1 MSVEKQVKKIDLE
14 TLNQADRKVS
24 AGKLRRVGLAVVVL
38 LFLAGGVYGAYRLVA
53 GEVVASRFTVNM
65 MNCPACVITVK
76 EATAKLPGVVETDV
90 SLAAQDVTVKFRDKQ
105 TTPDQ
110 IKEAIAHA
118 GYPIKLDGMFKPGGA
133 GINEVVIA
141 TVNGKP
147 VFQKDMK
154 VPLDVYNVGPKTRDE
169 ASSFFSIVG
178 KEILLQ
184 AADAK
189 TIVVQPFEVQT
200 EVEEI
205 IKNKGISP
213 DEFLTQVT
221 AAFGSKEKY
230 LQVVGQRLGILKFL
244 DENVLANIKDPK
256 ERERKTMEWVGTAFK
271 DSDVKILDP
280 GFKERIHAAAG
291 QDDWKTFW
299 PRMIA
304 SGTELKSLLVQ

>member
-14 TLNQADRKVS
+14 TLNQSDRKVS
-24 AGKLRRVGLAVVVL
+24 LGKLRKVGLALVVL
-38 LFLAGGVYGAYRLVA
+38 LFLAGGVYGAFRLFA

-76 EATAKLPGVVETDV
+76 EVTGKLPGVVETDV
-90 SLAAQDVTVKFRDKQ
+90 SLAAQDVTVKFREKQ
-105 TTPDQ
+105 TNPDQ
-110 IKEAIAHA
+110 IKDAIAHA
-118 GYPIKLDGMFKPGGA
+118 GYPIKLDGMFKPGGT
-133 GINEVVIA
+133 GIDQVVVA

-154 VPLDVYNVGPKTRDE
+154 VPLDVYNVGPKSRDD
-169 ASSFFSIVG
+169 ASSFFSVVG

-189 TIVVQPFEVQT
+189 TIVVQPFEIQT
-200 EVEEI
+200 EVEAI
-205 IKNKGISP
+205 IKNKGISQ

-244 DENVLANIKDPK
+244 DEHLLEGVKDPQ
-256 ERERKTMEWVGTAFK
+256 ERARKTMEWVGTAFK
-271 DSDVKILDP
+271 DSDIKILDP
-280 GFKERIHAAAG
+280 GFKEKIHAVAG

-304 SGTELKSLLVQ
+304 TKTELKSLLVQ

>member
-1 MSVEKQVKKIDLE
+1 MSVEKQIKKIDLD

-24 AGKLRRVGLAVVVL
+24 LGKFRRVGLALVVL

-76 EATAKLPGVVETDV
+76 EVTGKLPGVVETDV
-90 SLAAQDVTVKFRDKQ
+90 SLAAQDVIVKFRDKQ

-110 IKEAIAHA
+110 IKDAIAHA
-118 GYPIKLDGMFKPGGA
+118 GYPIKLDGLFKPGGA
-133 GINEVVIA
+133 GINEVVVA
-141 TVNGKP
+141 TVNGKA
-147 VFQKDMK
+147 VFQKDIK
-154 VPLDVYNVGPKTRDE
+154 VPLDVDNFGQKGPDQ
-169 ASSFFSIVG
+169 ASAFFSVVG

-184 AADAK
+184 AADSK
-189 TIVVQPFEVQT
+189 TVVVQPFEVQT
-200 EVEEI
+200 EVETI

-213 DEFLTQVT
+213 EEFLTKVT

-230 LQVVGQRLGILKFL
+230 LQVVGQRLGIRKLL
-244 DENVLANIKDPK
+244 DEHVVSGIQDPQ
-256 ERERKTMEWVGTAFK
+256 ERARKTMEWAGTIFK

-280 GFKERIHAAAG
+280 GFKEKIHAAAG

>member
-1 MSVEKQVKKIDLE
+1 MSVEKQIKKIDLD

-24 AGKLRRVGLAVVVL
+24 LGKFRRVGLALVVL

-53 GEVVASRFTVNM
+53 GEVVASRFTVNN

-76 EATAKLPGVVETDV
+76 EVTGKVPGVLEADV
-90 SLAAQDVTVKFRDKQ
+90 SLAAQDVIVKFRDKQ
-105 TTPDQ
+105 TNPDQ
-110 IKEAIAHA
+110 IKEAVARA

-133 GINEVVIA
+133 GINEVVVA

-154 VPLDVYNVGPKTRDE
+154 VPLAVDKAAPKDSDL
-169 ASSFFSIVG
+169 ASALFSTVG

-189 TIVVQPFEVQT
+189 AIVVQPYEVET
-200 EVEEI
+200 EVETI
-205 IKNKGISP
+205 AKNNGISQE
-213 DEFLTQVT
+213 EFLTQVK
-221 AAFGSKEKY
+221 AVFGSKEKY
-230 LQVVGQRLGILKFL
+230 LQVVGQRLGIRKLL
-244 DENVLANIKDPK
+244 DEHVVSGIQDPQ
-256 ERERKTMEWVGTAFK
+256 ERARKTMEWAGTIFK

-280 GFKERIHAAAG
+280 GFKEKIHAAAG

>member
-1 MSVEKQVKKIDLE
+1 MSVEKQIKKIDLD

-24 AGKLRRVGLAVVVL
+24 LGKFRRVGLALAVL

-76 EATAKLPGVVETDV
+76 EVTGKLPGVVETDV
-90 SLAAQDVTVKFRDKQ
+90 SLAAQDVIVKFRDKQ

-110 IKEAIAHA
+110 IKDAIAHA
-118 GYPIKLDGMFKPGGA
+118 GYPIKLDGLFKPGGA
-133 GINEVVIA
+133 GINEVVVA
-141 TVNGKP
+141 TVNGKA
-147 VFQKDMK
+147 VFQKDIN
-154 VPLDVYNVGPKTRDE
+154 VSLDVDNFGQKGPDQ
-169 ASSFFSIVG
+169 ASSFFSVVG

-184 AADAK
+184 AADSK
-189 TIVVQPFEVQT
+189 TVVVQPFEVQT
-200 EVEEI
+200 EVETI

-213 DEFLTQVT
+213 EDFLAQVT

-230 LQVVGQRLGILKFL
+230 LQVVGQRLGIRKLL
-244 DENVLANIKDPK
+244 DEHVVSGIQDPQ
-256 ERERKTMEWVGTAFK
+256 ERARKTMEWAGTIFK

-280 GFKERIHAAAG
+280 GFKEKIHAAAG

>member
-1 MSVEKQVKKIDLE
+1 MSVEKHVKKIDLE

-24 AGKLRRVGLAVVVL
+24 LGKLRKIGLAVVVM

-65 MNCPACVITVK
+65 MNCPACIITVK
-76 EATAKLPGVVETDV
+76 EVTEKLPGVVQTDV

-105 TTPDQ
+105 TNPDQ

-118 GYPIKLDGMFKPGGA
+118 GYPIKLDGMFKPGGT
-133 GINEVVIA
+133 GINEVVVA

-147 VFQKDMK
+147 VFQKDIK
-154 VPLDVYNVGPKTRDE
+154 VPLDVYNVGPKSRDE
-169 ASSFFSIVG
+169 VSSFFSVIG

-189 TIVVQPFEVQT
+189 TIVVQPFEIQT
-200 EVEEI
+200 EVEAI
-205 IKNKGISP
+205 IKNKGISS

-244 DENVLANIKDPK
+244 DEHVITNIQDPK
-256 ERERKTMEWVGTAFK
+256 ERARKTLEWVGSVFK
-271 DSDVKILDP
+271 DADVQIVDP
-280 GFKERIHAAAG
+280 GLKAKIHATAG
-291 QDDWKTFW
+291 QDQWKTFW

-304 SGTELKSLLVQ
+304 SGTELKTLLVQ

>member
-1 MSVEKQVKKIDLE
+1 MSVEKQIKKIDLD

-24 AGKLRRVGLAVVVL
+24 LGKFRRVGLALVVL

-76 EATAKLPGVVETDV
+76 EVTGKLPGVVETDV
-90 SLAAQDVTVKFRDKQ
+90 SLAAQDVIVKFRDKQ
-105 TTPDQ
+105 TNPDQ
-110 IKEAIAHA
+110 IKDAIAHA
-118 GYPIKLDGMFKPGGA
+118 GYPIKLDGLFKPGGA
-133 GINEVVIA
+133 GINEVVVA
-141 TVNGKP
+141 TVNGKA
-147 VFQKDMK
+147 VFQKDIK
-154 VPLDVYNVGPKTRDE
+154 VPLDVDNFGQKGPDQ
-169 ASSFFSIVG
+169 ASAFFSVVG

-184 AADAK
+184 AADSK
-189 TIVVQPFEVQT
+189 TVVVQPFEVQT
-200 EVEEI
+200 EVETI

-213 DEFLTQVT
+213 EEFLTQVT

-230 LQVVGQRLGILKFL
+230 LQVVGQRLGIRKLL
-244 DENVLANIKDPK
+244 DEHVVSGIQDPQ
-256 ERERKTMEWVGTAFK
+256 ERARKTMEWVGTVFK

-280 GFKERIHAAAG
+280 GFKEKIHAAAG

>member
-1 MSVEKQVKKIDLE
+1 MSVEKQIKKIDLD

-24 AGKLRRVGLAVVVL
+24 VGKLRRAGLALVVL

-76 EATAKLPGVVETDV
+76 EVTAKVPGVLETDV
-90 SLAAQDVTVKFRDKQ
+90 SLAAQDVIVKFRDKQ
-105 TTPDQ
+105 TNPDQ

-118 GYPIKLDGMFKPGGA
+118 GYPIKLDGLFKPSGE
-133 GINEVVIA
+133 GINEVVVA
-141 TVNGKP
+141 TVNGKA
-147 VFQKDMK
+147 VFQKDIK
-154 VPLDVYNVGPKTRDE
+154 VPLDVDNFGQKGPDQ
-169 ASSFFSIVG
+169 ASAFFSIVG

-184 AADAK
+184 AADSK
-189 TIVVQPFEVQT
+189 TVVVQPFEVQT
-200 EVEEI
+200 EVETI

-213 DEFLTQVT
+213 EEFLTKVT

-230 LQVVGQRLGILKFL
+230 LQVVGQRLGIRKLL
-244 DENVLANIKDPK
+244 DEHVVSGIQDPQ
-256 ERERKTMEWVGTAFK
+256 ERARKTMEWAGTIFK

-280 GFKERIHAAAG
+280 GFKEKIHAAAG

>member
-1 MSVEKQVKKIDLE
+1 MSVEKQIKKIDLD

-24 AGKLRRVGLAVVVL
+24 LGKFRRVGLALVVL

-76 EATAKLPGVVETDV
+76 EVTGKLPGVVETDV
-90 SLAAQDVTVKFRDKQ
+90 SLAAQDVIVKFRDKQ

-110 IKEAIAHA
+110 IKDAIAHA
-118 GYPIKLDGMFKPGGA
+118 GYPIKLDGLFKPGGA
-133 GINEVVIA
+133 GINEVVVA
-141 TVNGKP
+141 TVNGKA
-147 VFQKDMK
+147 VFQKDIK
-154 VPLDVYNVGPKTRDE
+154 VPLDVDNFGQKGPDQ
-169 ASSFFSIVG
+169 ASSFFSVVG

-184 AADAK
+184 AADSK
-189 TIVVQPFEVQT
+189 TVVVQPFEVQT
-200 EVEEI
+200 EVETI

-213 DEFLTQVT
+213 EEFLTKVT

-230 LQVVGQRLGILKFL
+230 LQVVGQRLGIRKLL
-244 DENVLANIKDPK
+244 DEHVVSGIQDPQ
-256 ERERKTMEWVGTAFK
+256 ERARKTMEWAGTIFK

-280 GFKERIHAAAG
+280 GFKEKIHAAAG